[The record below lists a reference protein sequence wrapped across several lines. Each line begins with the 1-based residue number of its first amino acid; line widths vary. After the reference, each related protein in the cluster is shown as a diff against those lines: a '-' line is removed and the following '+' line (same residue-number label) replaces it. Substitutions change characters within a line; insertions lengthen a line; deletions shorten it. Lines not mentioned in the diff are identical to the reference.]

1 MKCMNEKGLE
11 AYQVK
16 RNLKKLEQS
25 LRNKFG
31 VKMKVFRRWTVMDR
45 SREIE
50 EMREELRLE
59 EYIDPSVMLNSWGIG
74 RYQGSYRGRCWGTGR
89 WQLRYRATKNQ
100 IQEQKLDQ
108 STRCRRAIKEAGAF
122 SIDPPSIEE
131 VSRLRLRK
139 KFEKLDR

>member
-16 RNLKKLEQS
+16 RNLKKFEES

-31 VKMKVFRRWTVMDR
+31 VKMRVFGRWIVADR

-50 EMREELRLE
+50 EMREESRLE
-59 EYIDPSVMLNSWGIG
+59 EYIDPSVMLDSWGIG
-74 RYQGSYRGRCWGTGR
+74 RYWGSCRGRCRGTGR
-89 WQLRYRATKNQ
+89 RQLRYRATKNQ

-108 STRCRRAIKEAGAF
+108 STRCQRAIKEVGAF